1 MKRFGLLIIA
11 LVSIAVL
18 AACNNSKEGERTETK
33 KKTTDLSAALTVPKQ
48 AKVGDEVELKVTVTR
63 DGKNYT
69 KAKDVAFEA
78 ENEEANTDQMM
89 IATLK
94 DDTYV
99 AKLKIKDEGNYVIKA
114 HVTAEDGSHVMPSRE
129 MAVTGNNSQKNEK
142 ATDNTANK
150 SAKQVTKHDER
161 THGNVTIIYNNPNS
175 FKKDDKVNLSVSLK
189 YKGEALSNAS
199 VRYQVITQFNGSK
212 PIWINLQETSSG
224 TYEAKHTFTQAG
236 PYLLKLHAE
245 NGNGED
251 LHINDAKRFI
261 VK

>member
-48 AKVGDEVELKVTVTR
+48 ATVGDEVELKVTVTR

-129 MAVTGNNSQKNEK
+129 MAVTGNNSQKNER
-142 ATDNTANK
+142 ATDNTATK